1 MFQLLPC
8 FIFLSSM
15 SCLLILCSLTFTPPH
30 KVSATSVASMDT
42 SSSLVERFI
51 YVKNWRNGKFV
62 IWAIVVPLA
71 LFGYFVPFVHL
82 VQFAKNLP
90 LDEDEASNVSK
101 ASFLLACIAFT
112 SGQMSP
118 ASTVHIR

>member
-51 YVKNWRNGKFV
+51 HVKNWRNGKFV

-112 SGQMSP
+112 SGRKSP